1 MTLTGPTT
9 LSISIIIPVFNEEAA
24 VGPCLD
30 RLPRSPEVELLVVDG
45 GSADAT
51 AAVVRARGLE
61 PLISG
66 PGRGSQQRAG
76 AAAASGDIFLFL
88 HCDTCLP
95 PDFLAHIHSI
105 LSRDG
110 VAAGAFRLRIDA
122 PGMAYRLIE
131 AGANLRSSLLGL
143 PYGDQALFMRRAAYL
158 AAGGFPD
165 QPIMEDVALVRR
177 LGAVALAP
185 AAVTVSARRWQRLGP
200 LRVTLINQLM
210 LLGSAA
216 GLSPQRLAG
225 WYYSCTGGKAAGR

>member
-30 RLPRSPEVELLVVDG
+30 RLPRSSPEVELLVVDG

-61 PLISG
+61 PLVTA
-66 PGRGSQQRAG
+66 PGRGGQLRAG

-95 PDFLAHIHSI
+95 PDFLTHTRSV

-122 PGMAYRLIE
+122 LGAAYRLIE
-131 AGANLRSSLLGL
+131 AGTNLRSSLLGL

-177 LGAVALAP
+177 LRQLGAVALAP
-185 AAVTVSARRWQRLGP
+185 AAVTVSARRWQLLGP

-225 WYYSCTGGKAAGR
+225 WYYGSE

>member
-1 MTLTGPTT
+1 MTLTVQKT
-9 LSISIIIPVFNEEAA
+9 LRISIIIPVFNEEAA

-30 RLPRSPEVELLVVDG
+30 RLPRSPEVELLVMDG

-61 PLISG
+61 PLVTA
-66 PGRGSQQRAG
+66 PGRGGQLRAG

-95 PDFLAHIHSI
+95 PDFLTHIRSV

-122 PGMAYRLIE
+122 PGMAAYRLIE

-177 LGAVALAP
+177 LGTVALAP
-185 AAVTVSARRWQRLGP
+185 AAVMVSARRWQRLGP

-225 WYYSCTGGKAAGR
+225 WYSTPGRKV